1 MSFGGV
7 AILSRNK
14 IGDGIRLGTEYG
26 CVRNK
31 VGYGIRFGTEKVG
44 DGKRVGTNK
53 EGGVGIKNIINI
65 SFEKC
70 T

>member
-14 IGDGIRLGTEYG
+14 I
-26 CVRNK
+26 
-31 VGYGIRFGTEKVG
+31 GYGIRFGTEKVG